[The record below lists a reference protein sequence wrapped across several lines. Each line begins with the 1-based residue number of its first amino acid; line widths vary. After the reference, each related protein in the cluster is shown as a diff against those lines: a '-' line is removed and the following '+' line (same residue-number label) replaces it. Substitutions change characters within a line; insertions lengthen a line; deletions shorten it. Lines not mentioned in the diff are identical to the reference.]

1 MALARFLKPEMRDQ
15 RLIGAVASK
24 REGDDLRDQVRIGR
38 ARPFRPVGEV
48 LGELAVLLADMLVAD
63 NP

>member
-1 MALARFLKPEMRDQ
+1 MRDQ